1 MNNINKEYFG
11 RYISILYRQAS
22 VFYSKEFNK
31 FGIGAGQYMFMI
43 HLYKNDG
50 ISQEKLS
57 ELINIDKGT
66 TAKAIKKLEELGY
79 VERNKDISDKRVNKI
94 YLTDKALEIKNEF
107 LTSLNKWENM
117 LTSNLSDEEILYGL
131 KILNKLTKN
140 VSKKQEVINE

>member
-1 MNNINKEYFG
+1 MNNKNNEYFG
-11 RYISILYRQAS
+11 RYISILYRLSS
-22 VFYSKEFNK
+22 VFYSKEFHK

-94 YLTDKALEIKNEF
+94 YLTEKALEIKDEF
-107 LTSLNKWENM
+107 LASLTKWEDI

-140 VSKKQEVINE
+140 VSKN

>member
-1 MNNINKEYFG
+1 MNNKNNKYFG
-11 RYISILYRQAS
+11 RYISILYRQSS
-22 VFYSKEFNK
+22 VFYSKEFHK

-94 YLTDKALEIKNEF
+94 YLTEKALEIKDEF
-107 LTSLNKWENM
+107 LASLMKWEDM
-117 LTSNLSDEEILYGL
+117 LTSNLSEEEILYGL

-140 VSKKQEVINE
+140 VSKN

>member
-1 MNNINKEYFG
+1 MNNKNNEYFG
-11 RYISILYRQAS
+11 RYISILYRQSS
-22 VFYSKEFNK
+22 VFYSKEFHK

-94 YLTDKALEIKNEF
+94 YSTEKALEIKDEF
-107 LTSLNKWENM
+107 LASLTKWEDI

-140 VSKKQEVINE
+140 VSKN

>member
-1 MNNINKEYFG
+1 MNNIKKEYFG

-79 VERNKDISDKRVNKI
+79 VERNKDISDKRINKI

-117 LTSNLSDEEILYGL
+117 LTLNLSDEEILYGL